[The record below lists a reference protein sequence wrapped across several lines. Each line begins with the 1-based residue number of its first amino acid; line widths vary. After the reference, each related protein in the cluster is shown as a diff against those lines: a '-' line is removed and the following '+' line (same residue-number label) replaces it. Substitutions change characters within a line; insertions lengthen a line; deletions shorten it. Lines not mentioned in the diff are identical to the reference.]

1 MKNVSNFALEDNR
14 LKIIIGDAVKYIMN
28 TKETYDLIVEDMYL
42 EITTI
47 KQKTDYNLLK
57 NCITKTKVLSSK
69 DDIKKILGS
78 NIYRIA
84 NKNIFTKNI
93 ILQKMKGNKVKSLLG
108 LGYEYKEIQKLDDYL
123 LNNINIYITSYFC
136 KPVYLYKK
144 KYTYGYESYG
154 NIENKLLNS

>member
-69 DDIKKILGS
+69 DDIKKFQDQ
-78 NIYRIA
+78 IYIELLI
-84 NKNIFTKNI
+84 KIY
-93 ILQKMKGNKVKSLLG
+93 LQKIL
-108 LGYEYKEIQKLDDYL
+108 
-123 LNNINIYITSYFC
+123 YF
-136 KPVYLYKK
+136 KK
-144 KYTYGYESYG
+144 
-154 NIENKLLNS
+154 